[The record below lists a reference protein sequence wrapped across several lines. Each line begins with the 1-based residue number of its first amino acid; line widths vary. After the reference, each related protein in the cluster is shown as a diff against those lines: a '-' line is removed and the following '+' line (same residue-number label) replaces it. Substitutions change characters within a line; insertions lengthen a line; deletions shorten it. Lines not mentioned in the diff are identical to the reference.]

1 MDRIHIHS
9 RWLEE
14 SATTVI
20 AAHGLLD
27 TATSVELEKV
37 LQRILKQRRFRLIVD
52 LTAVTYISSAGWGIF
67 LSELRRIRQQG
78 GDLCLVGM
86 RPEVFEVYELLE
98 FRSVLAQYPTVP
110 EAIAAFAPV
119 ESGAPADAGG

>member
-1 MDRIHIHS
+1 MDRIQIHS

-27 TATSVELEKV
+27 TGTSVELEKE

-98 FRSVLAQYPTVP
+98 FRSVLAHYATVP

>member
-1 MDRIHIHS
+1 M
-9 RWLEE
+9 
-14 SATTVI
+14 VI

>member
-14 SATTVI
+14 SATMVI